1 MIHAA
6 APCPVHTK
14 QEMIAWWGNSIWE
27 YYAATE
33 GGGTVVGANDWSN
46 FPGTVGKAWP
56 GADIKIILDNQE
68 EASVNEQGTVYMR
81 LGDATKFEY
90 KEIKEKFLYN
100 ISLIPNLETAPKAPP
115 KPTNII
121 FKSIMI

>member
-1 MIHAA
+1 MTGIV
-6 APCPVHTK
+6 AP
-14 QEMIAWWGNSIWE
+14 I
-27 YYAATE
+27 
-33 GGGTVVGANDWSN
+33 
-46 FPGTVGKAWP
+46 
-56 GADIKIILDNQE
+56 IKPTRKHPIIF
-68 EASVNEQGTVYMR
+68 T
-81 LGDATKFEY
+81 TKFEY